1 MTIQIPEDLPALEA
15 IAASCPTAPTT
26 VIHDPPSPPGIEGP
40 EIPVV
45 RLDVDEN
52 SGYVQFF
59 TYPDNSASSLIRGL
73 AISDVVAQ
81 LRDFVK
87 PGVEREL
94 FWVSGLR
101 PLGDGHTLD
110 DENIRVRLCLPLDRV
125 ATADE
130 PERVAFVARTA

>member
-15 IAASCPTAPTT
+15 IATSYPTAPTT
-26 VIHDPPSPPGIEGP
+26 VIHDPPLRPGFEGS

-52 SGYVQFF
+52 CGYVQFF
-59 TYPDNSASSLIRGL
+59 TYPDSSASSPARGL
-73 AISDVVAQ
+73 AISDVVSQ

-87 PGVEREL
+87 PGVQREL

-101 PLGDGHTLD
+101 PIGDGRTLD
-110 DENIRVRLCLPLDRV
+110 DENVRVRLCLPLDQV
-125 ATADE
+125 ASA
-130 PERVAFVARTA
+130 